1 MTPKHAGAAGIR
13 VSVPKTGAAAL
24 ANTDPRLKWTS
35 IYVPTA
41 ALAELLA
48 LTDGNTA
55 AVTAAVRKSAQSLT
69 VADARD
75 RSRVCV
81 AGALKL
87 LKKAQTKA
95 DALAAIAAAENN
107 AAWSQ

>member
-1 MTPKHAGAAGIR
+1 MTPKHAGASGIR
-13 VSVPKTGAAAL
+13 VSVLKAGPHAA

-55 AVTAAVRKSAQSLT
+55 AVTEAVRKSAQHVT

-87 LKKAQTKA
+87 LKKAHAEA
-95 DALAAIAAAENN
+95 DAVAASAAAANN
-107 AAWSQ
+107 AAWG